1 MWLADLAGIADP
13 ELVAAQVMEA
23 LGVRQS
29 GDVPVLEAL
38 LYRLRSAELL
48 LVLDNCEHLLDA
60 CAELAVALLRGC
72 AGAAGAG
79 DQPRAAG
86 HPG

>member
-1 MWLADLAGIADP
+1 
-13 ELVAAQVMEA
+13 MEA
-23 LGVRQS
+23 LGVRQA

-38 LYRLRSAELL
+38 IYRLRSAELL

-60 CAELAVALLRGC
+60 CARAGRRAAARR

-86 HPG
+86 DPR